1 MIRVLKD
8 KDNLFVRLGKA
19 VALLAVM
26 VALLFSATTVAF
38 ADEDKTDK
46 DFSFY
51 KVASAASAY
60 YDDTHNG
67 ASDNSF
73 VNEDITMARA
83 GAFVGFVDEDYD
95 SGFFGSTI
103 SFLSG
108 SSQSRGYDAFDEPGM
123 KAYVQY
129 GHALQAMGLDSTA
142 NETFDIAAIVR
153 WIGGLFLFVGYTLAL
168 LADVFFGAII
178 KILQT
183 FNPFAWFMVGAKGV
197 SEVFAKFFGVTTKPD
212 NWAGFDGL
220 SQFIS
225 GWYEGLSN
233 FGMYLIVLLFFVSL
247 AITLI
252 LWKSQ
257 QGKMK
262 SVFRLFV
269 TRLLFICVGIP
280 LLGGLYTMSLDAC
293 ADISIGS
300 GKTPAADQILM
311 ATLVDFEAWASNGN
325 LSLPVDM
332 DIKVDVNT
340 SSAGEVDEGQS
351 DNPRTLA
358 RRINSCYS
366 NLGSN
371 RYNSDWNQDLTW
383 TSDDLTESDK
393 VFEAWDI
400 IGRYM
405 SSAFYHASD
414 YETAYKKDYLAT
426 PDDNATKSAALYK
439 TIKDNTGNRDKYSES
454 DLFEKSEETRYGDP
468 DSEDT
473 FYAPYLTDNTSIDVF
488 GVTQDDSS
496 ITYHGGSYTG
506 QVNGLSSL
514 SMYNYLTTSFDDSSV
529 VTFST
534 KKATSGLVV
543 KAHRSV
549 NLIGGGAMSILYYA
563 NSMSMFFAIIIIGLV
578 YSIGLLF
585 NMLGRGIKMVTSV
598 PFAMLGNMRAM
609 AKVTTYVAM
618 MIIEVLG
625 TFFVYSLVIEILISL
640 SGLVETPLLEV
651 LNDSVSSTMLA
662 GGTPMLLNPAAGA
675 IRMVGLLMS
684 TVVYL
689 VFGLKAIR
697 WRKSII
703 KTMDEAVAGVI
714 DRIFTVDAQGGSMSN
729 AGNAGSAVATRPTLG
744 ERATNAGKQVAG
756 SVAAGVGMAAGQKL
770 TNDVLDKASGVAGTI
785 LGASGS
791 AENPGG
797 AGDDV
802 KDGTGIEG
810 AERQGLPG
818 TDANGNPVGGG
829 PSPISD
835 ETAGRRMV
843 EAHADSLGNIRS
855 GDEADVPVTQAQP
868 TSDTA
873 SISATDMQEVEA
885 GESARKVDVTATAA
899 EADQMHES
907 KGVSKSDK
915 KQLAADT
922 DVDRMTGQ
930 TTAMEDMADD
940 EAKRQVKKEARKEV
954 AAGAVQTAKG
964 VAEGAAAYASG
975 DAQMGV
981 DAAKDIAK
989 GSQKMAK
996 AGDKSAN
1003 AGADVAAV
1011 RAQKTEARK
1020 VQQART
1026 QSGSAQ
1032 QVQKGQPAGGGGSG
1046 QGTPVVNSVSTS
1058 HGGSSSQVVQTGP
1071 TNVSVKGGS
1080 AMSPETRQKLSRLQ
1094 AEQKTLE
1101 RARAQVRQTGKAVL
1115 PDGRVIRNEAQVNS
1129 AMRANMSAQ
1138 SSLKGETAKKAGK
1151 TAKKVLTNVA
1161 TGGKD
1166 GDFI

>member
-1 MIRVLKD
+1 MIRALRD
-8 KDNLFVRLGKA
+8 KDNLFVRLGKV

-26 VALLFSATTVAF
+26 VALLFTATTVAF
-38 ADEDKTDK
+38 AKEDKTEN

-51 KVASAASAY
+51 KVSSAASAY

-67 ASDNSF
+67 ASDNTF
-73 VNEDITMARA
+73 VNGDISMAQA

-108 SSQSRGYDAFDEPGM
+108 SSQSRGYDAFDEPGLQ
-123 KAYVQY
+123 AYVQY

-153 WIGGLFLFVGYTLAL
+153 WIAGLFLFVGYTMAL
-168 LADVFFGAII
+168 VADVFFGAII
-178 KILQT
+178 KILQM
-183 FNPFAWFMVGAKGV
+183 FNPFAWFMAGAKGV
-197 SEVFAKFFGVTTKPD
+197 SEVFSKFFGTTTKPD

-225 GWYEGLSN
+225 GWYEGLSEL
-233 FGMYLIVLLFFVSL
+233 GMYIIVLLFFVTL
-247 AITLI
+247 GITLI

-311 ATLVDFEAWASNGN
+311 STLVDFEAWASNGN
-325 LSLPVDM
+325 LSLPVNM
-332 DIKVDVNT
+332 DIKVDINK
-340 SSAGEVDEGQS
+340 SSAGEIDEGQS

-366 NLGSN
+366 NLGSDS
-371 RYNSDWNQDLTW
+371 YNSDWNQDLTW
-383 TSDDLTESDK
+383 TTDDLTDKNK

-414 YETAYKKDYLAT
+414 YETAYKKDYLST
-426 PDDNATKSAALYK
+426 SDGNATKSAALYN
-439 TIKDNTGNRDKYSES
+439 TIKSDTGKLDKYG
-454 DLFEKSEETRYGDP
+454 DNLFEKSKNAGSP
-468 DSEDT
+468 SSKDS
-473 FYAPYLTDNTSIDVF
+473 FYAPYLTDNTSLDVF
-488 GVTQDDSS
+488 GVEQSGSS

-506 QVNGLSSL
+506 RVNGLSSL

-549 NLIGGGAMSILYYA
+549 NLIGGGAMAVLYYA
-563 NSMSMFFAIIIIGLV
+563 NAMSMFFAIIVIGLI

-651 LNDSVSSTMLA
+651 LNDSISSTMLA
-662 GGTPMLLNPAAGA
+662 GGTSMAVNPAAGA
-675 IRMVGLLMS
+675 ITMVGLLMS
-684 TVVYL
+684 TIIYL
-689 VFGLKAIR
+689 VFGIKAIR

-714 DRIFTVDAQGGSMSN
+714 DRIFTVDPQGGSMSN

-744 ERATNAGKQVAG
+744 ERAVNAGKQVAG
-756 SVAAGVGMAAGQKL
+756 SVAAGAGMAAGQKL
-770 TNDVLDKASGVAGTI
+770 TNDVLDKAGGVAGTI

-797 AGDDV
+797 AVDAI

-818 TDANGNPVGGG
+818 VDADGNPVGGG
-829 PSPISD
+829 PLPISD
-835 ETAGRRMV
+835 ETAGRRML
-843 EAHADSLGNIRS
+843 EAHADNLGDIRS
-855 GDEADVPVTQAQP
+855 GDEVDVPVTQAQA

-885 GESARKVDVTATAA
+885 GESARKADVAAITAD
-899 EADQMHES
+899 ADQMHES
-907 KGVSKSDK
+907 KDMSKSDK

-922 DVDRMTGQ
+922 DIDRMMGQ

-940 EAKRQVKKEARKEV
+940 EAKRQVKKEARKEAV
-954 AAGAVQTAKG
+954 AGAVQTAKG
-964 VAEGAAAYASG
+964 VAEGAAAYATG
-975 DAQMGV
+975 DVQMGV
-981 DAAKDIAK
+981 NAAQDIAK

-1003 AGADVAAV
+1003 AGANVAAV
-1011 RAQKTEARK
+1011 RTQKTEARK
-1020 VQQART
+1020 AQQAQQART
-1026 QSGSAQ
+1026 QGGSAQ

-1046 QGTPVVNSVSTS
+1046 QGAPVVNSVNTS
-1058 HGGSSSQVVQTGP
+1058 HGGSSSQVVKTGP
-1071 TNVSVKGGS
+1071 TNVSVNGGKGL
-1080 AMSPETRQKLSRLQ
+1080 SPEDRQQMSRLQ
-1094 AEQKTLE
+1094 AEQKALE
-1101 RARAQVRQTGKAVL
+1101 RARVQVRQTGKAVL
-1115 PDGRVIRNEAQVNS
+1115 PNGKIVRNEAQVNS
-1129 AMRANMSAQ
+1129 AMRANKTAQ
-1138 SSLKGETAKKAGK
+1138 SSLKGEATKKAGE
-1151 TAKKVLTNVA
+1151 TAKKVLTSVA
-1161 TGGKD
+1161 TEGKG